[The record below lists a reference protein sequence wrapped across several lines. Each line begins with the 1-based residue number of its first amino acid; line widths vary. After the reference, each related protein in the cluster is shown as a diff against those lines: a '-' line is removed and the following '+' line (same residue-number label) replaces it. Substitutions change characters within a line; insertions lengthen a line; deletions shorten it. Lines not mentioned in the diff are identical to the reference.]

1 MKQTQNRAGVNDALN
16 GVPYKFLSS
25 KKRKSLHGLKE
36 SPDLANI
43 SI

>member
-25 KKRKSLHGLKE
+25 KKWKSLHGLEE
-36 SPDLANI
+36 SPILANI